1 MLFSNTS
8 LIGQGLSTLCALLE
22 VCSITLSREGRQSLL
37 RVDLQFLRMS
47 MSILK
52 HIQLNLSTTA
62 TLRTEESGCYYSYKT
77 SEMYLSKI

>member
-47 MSILK
+47 IASSFL
-52 HIQLNLSTTA
+52 LFPLLSA
-62 TLRTEESGCYYSYKT
+62 VVVFGCFSF
-77 SEMYLSKI
+77 